1 MTTLENDRIF
11 QKIIKNKN
19 LSYDTEKNYTL
30 FMQEFIDINN
40 TSFKD
45 MIQKI
50 NDEQYD
56 KIEGNKIIKYNPEYG
71 TIADYFDNYIKHL
84 QSKGNSNSTITFKIT
99 ALKVIFNYYDIK
111 MPKLPKLEDDSKKW
125 FLLTKEQIKYTMD
138 ISDLPYKTIIMLMA
152 STGLR
157 RSDICNLNISDFINA
172 TKEYHDCKNIDEFLD
187 YAPQDMIPF
196 FSFYPQKTSKHN
208 IQCKVC
214 CTPEASNMLLLM
226 LRERRN
232 YYMKKCDG
240 LKMKSSDPLFT
251 TRSSKF
257 QNRIKPPSITLT
269 FRTKRVKLTEER
281 KRILDTKLHNNEISQ
296 EEYDILSEE
305 NPNFTPHA
313 LRKYFIST
321 VAENIGNLRVSA
333 LMEGHV
339 PPMDLD
345 MNYVKI
351 SDDLI
356 KEEYLK
362 LIPSLSFENVEV
374 DLLTSKR
381 KRELEAEIKELKEEN
396 REIKENIRNE
406 ATKAVEE
413 ALSKYQNNI

>member
-1 MTTLENDRIF
+1 
-11 QKIIKNKN
+11 
-19 LSYDTEKNYTL
+19 
-30 FMQEFIDINN
+30 
-40 TSFKD
+40 
-45 MIQKI
+45 
-50 NDEQYD
+50 
-56 KIEGNKIIKYNPEYG
+56 
-71 TIADYFDNYIKHL
+71 
-84 QSKGNSNSTITFKIT
+84 
-99 ALKVIFNYYDIK
+99 
-111 MPKLPKLEDDSKKW
+111 
-125 FLLTKEQIKYTMD
+125 MD

-157 RSDICNLNISDFINA
+157 PSDICNLNISDSINA

-214 CTPEASNMLLLM
+214 CTPETSNMLLLM

-413 ALSKYQNNI
+413 ILTQYKNIS